1 MTNNESRKE
10 LLTAEDVAQLLN
22 ITKRTLLRWARD
34 GKIERVRISTKVIL
48 FRVEAIEEFVKS
60 RTGGI
65 ESGTR
70 THDRASRQAGGPKSK
85 TKGGGKGNSGELWN
99 DLRKEVRAWQ

>member
-10 LLTAEDVAQLLN
+10 LLTAEDAAHLLS

-34 GKIERVRISTKVIL
+34 GKIERVMISGKVIL
-48 FRVEAIEEFVKS
+48 FRGEAIEEFVKS

-65 ESGTR
+65 ESAAR
-70 THDRASRQAGGPKSK
+70 TDGRASRQAVGPKSK

-99 DLRKEVRAWQ
+99 DLRKEVRSWQ